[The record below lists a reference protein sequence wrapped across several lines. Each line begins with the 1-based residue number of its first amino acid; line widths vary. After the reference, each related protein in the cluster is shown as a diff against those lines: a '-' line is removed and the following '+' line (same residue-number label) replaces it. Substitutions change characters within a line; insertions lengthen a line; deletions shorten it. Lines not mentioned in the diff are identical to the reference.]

1 MICLKINVDINISVR
16 IDVNNNL
23 LFLRGELIQERHTV
37 KQRVL
42 VRLVANLNLIV
53 EEDDG
58 STITQSIQR
67 VKFEGKNIGLLRL
80 LVIGKEH
87 SSIEEIV
94 VQLLSG
100 LSVQQNIINIIQIVA
115 RLEQVTVLINHISK
129 YNIINNLAIIG
140 FATSV
145 KKRIIVSVLLTKT
158 ICRNHNSA

>member
-80 LVIGKEH
+80 LIIGKEH

-94 VQLLSG
+94 V
-100 LSVQQNIINIIQIVA
+100 
-115 RLEQVTVLINHISK
+115 
-129 YNIINNLAIIG
+129 
-140 FATSV
+140 
-145 KKRIIVSVLLTKT
+145 
-158 ICRNHNSA
+158 